1 MQCAKD
7 SQTLQVEM
15 MRYIIVICSRASC
28 KQHCLQCSPYRSE
41 VSGHGDDAGRQESAN
56 LTMQRIDFWPH
67 DKSPKGQLS
76 LCVARIERSHRMIIS
91 EPYIFFIFRLST
103 LYIIIDIVGH
113 PEPAAAAQQQ
123 RGLVGRD
130 AVRVSQMH
138 VSVALLGCR

>member
-41 VSGHGDDAGRQESAN
+41 VSGHGDDAERQESAN

-76 LCVARIERSHRMIIS
+76 LCVARIERSHRMIS

-103 LYIIIDIVGH
+103 LCIIIDIVGH

-138 VSVALLGCR
+138 VSVAFLGCR